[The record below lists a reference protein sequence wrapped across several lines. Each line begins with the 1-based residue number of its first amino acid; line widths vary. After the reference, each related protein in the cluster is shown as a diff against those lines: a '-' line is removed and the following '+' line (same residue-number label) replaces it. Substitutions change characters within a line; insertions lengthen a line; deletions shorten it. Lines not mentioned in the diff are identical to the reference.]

1 MASVTFPITLEL
13 TEAGLWNTQL
23 MLALSC
29 ARTKTVLRKPNRVVL
44 CNVFQIVKFQAVQ
57 HGQPTVVA
65 PYAASEHHH
74 GDGDLLTG
82 PPA

>member
-1 MASVTFPITLEL
+1 VTLEL

-29 ARTKTVLRKPNRVVL
+29 ARTKTVMRKPNRVVL
-44 CNVFQIVKFQAVQ
+44 CNVFQLLRVEAA
-57 HGQPTVVA
+57 HLGQPVLIA

-74 GDGDLLTG
+74 GDGDLLS
-82 PPA
+82 PLAA